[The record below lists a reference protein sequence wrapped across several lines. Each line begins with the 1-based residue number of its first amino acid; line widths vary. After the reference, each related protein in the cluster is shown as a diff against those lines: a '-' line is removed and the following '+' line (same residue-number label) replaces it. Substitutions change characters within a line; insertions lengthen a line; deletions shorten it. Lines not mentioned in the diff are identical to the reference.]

1 MRIIFYTIHTAIIYI
16 VVFIDSVIFSILSI
30 ITGIFNPY
38 SNATNWN
45 IKSWARVILWI
56 SGIKLTVEGL
66 ENVDPQKSYIFAMN
80 HISLYDI
87 PAAFV
92 AIPQT
97 GRFIAKKELFKIP
110 LLSTAMRLAGIL
122 KIDRGNSA
130 EARKTL
136 EKAIQTIQ
144 KGCSVIIFPEGTR
157 SKTNE
162 IQAFKKGGFI
172 MAIQG
177 SIAILP
183 TIISGTQYIVP
194 KGSGL
199 VKIGHIRIK
208 FMPEVDT
215 KDYSYEQRNK
225 LLHKVRDIIVKEF
238 DPAYNKKD

>member
-1 MRIIFYTIHTAIIYI
+1 MKTVLYTVHTGLIYI
-16 VVFIDSVIFSILSI
+16 VVFIDTVIFSILSI
-30 ITGIFNPY
+30 ITGIINPF
-38 SNATNWN
+38 SKATNWN
-45 IKSWARVILWI
+45 IKIWARIILWI

-66 ENVDPQKSYIFAMN
+66 ENVDPDKPYIFAMN

-122 KIDRGNSA
+122 RIDRGNSA

-136 EKAIQTIQ
+136 DKAIQSIK

-162 IQAFKKGGFI
+162 IQPFKKGGFI
-172 MAIQG
+172 IALQG
-177 SIAILP
+177 NIAILP
-183 TIISGTQYIVP
+183 TIICGTQYIVP

-199 VKIGHIRIK
+199 VKTGHIRIK
-208 FMPEVDT
+208 FMPVIDT
-215 KDYSYEQRNK
+215 TAYGYDKRNE
-225 LLHKVRDIIVKEF
+225 LLHKVRNIIVNEF
-238 DPAYNKKD
+238 DPEYNRKD